1 MKWWIKG
8 LLGIAFAV
16 TAAQASAQ
24 AEQYIPILSYRVG
37 PYAAE
42 LENGTL
48 AGSTLTMDR
57 AFANIVSAFGG
68 SLVDAALMCAT
79 NPAREL
85 GLTGYGAIVPGGAA
99 DLVVLD
105 RQLRVVRTFVGGLE
119 VFVRT

>member
-1 MKWWIKG
+1 
-8 LLGIAFAV
+8 
-16 TAAQASAQ
+16 
-24 AEQYIPILSYRVG
+24 
-37 PYAAE
+37 
-42 LENGTL
+42 
-48 AGSTLTMDR
+48 MDR
-57 AFANIVSAFGG
+57 AFANAVNLFGA
-68 SLVDAALMCAT
+68 SLVEAALMCAT